1 VPTGLV
7 GLYDGDLV
15 CEQQLGAVAYLRL
28 SASAVAV
35 RSLSPVTTSM
45 KELTLRFRSATT
57 LKLFS

>member
-1 VPTGLV
+1 
-7 GLYDGDLV
+7 LYDGDLV